1 MSASDFARKRFFGGV
16 TLAIVLW
23 AWPASGFAYTMEQQ
37 QACMGD
43 AFRLCG
49 SEIPDVDRITTCM
62 IRRHTELSAG
72 CRAQFR
78 APEPVASAR
87 PRSIVTRASQA
98 RKVRQSRRHD
108 DFDDWVD

>member
-16 TLAIVLW
+16 TLAVLLW

-49 SEIPDVDRITTCM
+49 SEIPDVERITACM
-62 IRRHTELSAG
+62 IRRHSEVSAG

-78 APEPVASAR
+78 SPEPVAN
-87 PRSIVTRASQA
+87 RSLASRAKHPH
-98 RKVRQSRRHD
+98 RVRQSRRHD
-108 DFDDWVD
+108 DYDDWVD